1 MKAHEASEKVATV
14 LRDAA
19 RALRQ
24 VTRERDVLAEKMA
37 HVERRQE
44 AIKVA
49 EAMQAKGVNA
59 DRAHD
64 DLVAELEKAAQEGRL
79 GTIREA
85 IELVGPDM
93 TRSVSLDDRD
103 HSTTGNALEQYLM
116 GDG

>member
-1 MKAHEASEKVATV
+1 MNAREASEKVATV

-19 RALRQ
+19 HAIRQ
-24 VTRERDVLAEKMA
+24 VTRERDVLAEKVA
-37 HVERRQE
+37 HIERRQE

-49 EAMQAKGVNA
+49 EAMQEKGVNT

-64 DLVAELEKAAQEGRL
+64 DLVAELEKAATEGRL
-79 GTIREA
+79 STIREA
-85 IELVGPDM
+85 VELVGPDM

-103 HSTTGNALEQYLM
+103 HSTGNALEQYLM